1 MRRGCRHQTG
11 MSGLFS
17 VDLDA
22 AIAPSYIVN
31 AYRCLSNDSVRTST
45 CCNPVVA
52 VVEEMRDEGS
62 GSLVRYSVYFSC
74 LD

>member
-11 MSGLFS
+11 MSALFS
-17 VDLDA
+17 VGLDA

-31 AYRCLSNDSVRTST
+31 AYRCLSNDSLPRSS

>member
-1 MRRGCRHQTG
+1 MRRGWRYQTE
-11 MSGLFS
+11 MRALFS

-31 AYRCLSNDSVRTST
+31 AYRCLSNDSVRRSL

-52 VVEEMRDEGS
+52 VVEGMRDEGS

>member
-1 MRRGCRHQTG
+1 MRRGWRNRTE
-11 MSGLFS
+11 MRALFS
-17 VDLDA
+17 VELDA

-31 AYRCLSNDSVRTST
+31 AYRCLSDDRILRSF

-52 VVEEMRDEGS
+52 VVEGMRDEGS
-62 GSLVRYSVYFSC
+62 GSLARYSVYFSC